1 MMSMLASLP
10 PASSRARGRRSTGRD
25 PPPATIRTPA
35 FEDAG
40 GARWSSSG
48 AASST
53 SHRVRVV
60 EIIRASS
67 VPVSPVDRTVSA
79 VDRLDQQLR
88 GRIEMTHRQKI
99 SLMSVFLTLFSCQG
113 PPPRTVVAEPSLED
127 RAASAGW
134 HGGRPWM
141 EQHLDGVKIAARG
154 NLDLLLVG
162 DSITQ
167 SWGGEGRRVGVTA
180 AGVFERFFGQLRVGN
195 LGISGDRTQHLLW
208 RIENGTLDGADPA
221 VIVILIGTN
230 NITHD
235 PPAEIALG
243 IESVV
248 KATRNKAPDALILLH
263 PILPRGTTAADQGR
277 QDCAEVNAAIGHLG
291 ELQAVEIL
299 DLTDVFLAA
308 DQELHTHLYRPDALH
323 LSPAGYEAWAR
334 ALAPRLRL
342 AGLAVAKR
350 P

>member
-1 MMSMLASLP
+1 
-10 PASSRARGRRSTGRD
+10 
-25 PPPATIRTPA
+25 
-35 FEDAG
+35 
-40 GARWSSSG
+40 
-48 AASST
+48 
-53 SHRVRVV
+53 
-60 EIIRASS
+60 
-67 VPVSPVDRTVSA
+67 
-79 VDRLDQQLR
+79 
-88 GRIEMTHRQKI
+88 MTHRQKI

-141 EQHLDGVKIAARG
+141 DQHLDGVKIAARG

-235 PPAEIALG
+235 PPADIARG
-243 IESVV
+243 IEAVV
-248 KATRNKAPDALILLH
+248 EATRIAAPDSRIILH
-263 PILPRGTTAADQGR
+263 PIFPRGKTAEDPGR
-277 QDCAEVNAAIGHLG
+277 QDVEATNARIQPLARLDG
-291 ELQAVEIL
+291 VEIL
-299 DLTDVFLAA
+299 DLEDVFLGT
-308 DQELHTHLYRPDALH
+308 DQMARSDLYRGDYLH

-334 ALAPRLRL
+334 ALVPRLE
-342 AGLAVAKR
+342 AIGLTV
-350 P
+350 PVQQ